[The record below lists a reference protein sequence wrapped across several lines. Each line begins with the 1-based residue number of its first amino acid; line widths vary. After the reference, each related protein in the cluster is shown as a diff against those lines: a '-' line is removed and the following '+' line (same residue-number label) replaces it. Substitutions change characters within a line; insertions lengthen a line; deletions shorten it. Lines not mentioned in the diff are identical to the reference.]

1 MRLACQ
7 IVEMAAMAEP
17 DDAEIH
23 RARADIYAARRKL
36 ETSLMAKGI
45 YGSAAR
51 ESAAIAGPEEG

>member
-1 MRLACQ
+1 
-7 IVEMAAMAEP
+7 MAAMAEP

-36 ETSLMAKGI
+36 ETSLMANGI

-51 ESAAIAGPEEG
+51 ESTAIAGPEEG